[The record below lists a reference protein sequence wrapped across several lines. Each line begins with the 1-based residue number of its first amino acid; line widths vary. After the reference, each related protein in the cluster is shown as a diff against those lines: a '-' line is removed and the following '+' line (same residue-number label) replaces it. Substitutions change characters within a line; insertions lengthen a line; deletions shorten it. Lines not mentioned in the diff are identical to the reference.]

1 MNFDF
6 PYMLGVIP
14 QILVYLP
21 VTLLIS
27 LLSILL
33 ATVLGIIFALLL
45 RAGKISA
52 AFAHLYIS
60 FFRGTPVLVQ
70 LLIIYFGLPQIIPSM
85 NSLSAMNAVILG
97 LSLNTSAYLAE
108 IFRAAIDSVDKGQL
122 EASLASGLSMFKAS
136 SRILFPQACRN
147 AIPATGN
154 VYIGLIKNSSLA
166 FTLGVSEL
174 LAAGKMVA
182 TESLKFFEAYFAVAL
197 VYWALTIIFS
207 ELQRRLEKHLGKPYA
222 G

>member
-33 ATVLGIIFALLL
+33 ATVLGIILALLL
-45 RAGKISA
+45 RAGKIPA

>member
-27 LLSILL
+27 MLSILL

-45 RAGKISA
+45 RAGKIPA

-122 EASLASGLSMFKAS
+122 EASLASGLSMCKAS

>member
-45 RAGKISA
+45 RAGKIPA

-147 AIPATGN
+147 AIPAQGAGRGSWPPAPASGRAPGQICRSGGQGRRMGASLTGKKSA
-154 VYIGLIKNSSLA
+154 IDQKIQ
-166 FTLGVSEL
+166 L
-174 LAAGKMVA
+174 LPA
-182 TESLKFFEAYFAVAL
+182 
-197 VYWALTIIFS
+197 
-207 ELQRRLEKHLGKPYA
+207 
-222 G
+222 